1 MNAHKSHCLHT
12 IGRGIYRRAHLL
24 GLSLPNGFRR
34 RELLGISN
42 DAKTVKGES
51 FGFLTGILYLSPLD
65 LGGFGNLCP
74 FASPGCSADCLNS
87 AGRGAFNSVQKARR
101 EKTAL
106 FFKANASFLCNLALD
121 IHALQLKANKLGL
134 RPVVR
139 LNGTSDIA
147 WEKLKVN
154 GLNLMDLFPRV
165 AFYDYTKNP
174 KRALDNAKGLHP
186 KNYRLVFSRSETN
199 EADCKR
205 VLEAR
210 GNVAVVFRKQ
220 LPKRYL
226 GKRVIVGDES
236 DLRFLDPKGC
246 VVGLTAKGKAKQSNS
261 GFVVNA

>member
-1 MNAHKSHCLHT
+1 MNAFNTHCLHT
-12 IGRGIYRRAHLL
+12 IGRGFYRTAHLL
-24 GLSLPNGFRR
+24 GLPLPAGFQR
-34 RELLGISN
+34 RELLGISG

-51 FGFLTGILYLSPLD
+51 FGFLTGILYLAPLD
-65 LGGFGNLCP
+65 LGGFGNVCP

-106 FFKANASFLCNLALD
+106 FFKANASFLCNLAID
-121 IHALQLKANKLGL
+121 IQALQSKALKLGL

-147 WEKLKVN
+147 WEKLKLN
-154 GLNLMDLFPRV
+154 SLNLMELFPQV

-186 KNYRLVFSRSETN
+186 KNYRIVFSRSETN

-205 VLEAR
+205 VLEAK
-210 GNVAVVFRKQ
+210 GNVAVVFRKT

-236 DLRFLDPKGC
+236 DLRFLDPRGC
-246 VVGLTAKGKAKQSNS
+246 VIGLTAKGKAKKSTS

>member
-1 MNAHKSHCLHT
+1 MNAPAKHCFRT
-12 IGRGIYRRAHLL
+12 IGRGFYRTAHLL
-24 GLSLPNGFRR
+24 GLTLPNGFQR

-101 EKTAL
+101 AKTAL
-106 FFKANASFLCNLALD
+106 FFKANATFLCNLALD
-121 IHALQLKANKLGL
+121 IHALQLKALKLGL

-147 WEKLKVN
+147 WEKLKLN
-154 GLNLMDLFPRV
+154 NLNLMELFPRV

-174 KRALDNAKGLHP
+174 KRALDNAAGKHP

-210 GNVAVVFRKQ
+210 GNVAVVFRKT

-246 VVGLTAKGKAKQSNS
+246 VVGLTAKGKAKRSTS
-261 GFVVNA
+261 GFVVSI

>member
-12 IGRGIYRRAHLL
+12 LGRGIYRTAHLL
-24 GLSLPNGFRR
+24 GLSLPSGFQR

-51 FGFLTGILYLSPLD
+51 FGFLTGILYLAPLD
-65 LGGFGNLCP
+65 LGGFGNVCP

-106 FFKANASFLCNLALD
+106 FFKANQSFLCNLALD
-121 IHALQLKANKLGL
+121 IHALQLKAAKLGL

-154 GLNLMDLFPRV
+154 GLNLMELFPRV

-199 EADCKR
+199 ETDCKR

-210 GNVAVVFRKQ
+210 GNVAVVFRKT

-226 GKRVIVGDES
+226 GKRVIIGDES

-246 VVGLTAKGKAKQSNS
+246 VVGLTAKGKAKRSES